1 MLISVLSLL
10 IGFTLLVWSADA
22 FTDNG
27 AKIARIFNISPLII
41 GLLIFGFGTSAPEML
56 VSGLAAY
63 DGHPELSIGNAFGSN
78 IFNIG
83 LVLAVAAIIHPV
95 IVEKNVLK
103 KEWLFLF
110 LSTLI
115 IGFLL
120 IDGFLSFIDGS
131 ILLILLLLFLYYV
144 FNESKKDNNL
154 ENEASEDTSK
164 DQSKAKTWT
173 LLIISLVILVS
184 SARLV
189 VWGGTNLAL
198 AFGVSDLIIGLTV
211 VALGTSLP
219 ELAVAISSAL
229 KKQHQMI
236 IGNIIG
242 SNLFN
247 SLGVLAIPGLILTF
261 QIPSEV
267 MSRDYIYMLIF
278 TLLIL
283 IFSLKL
289 RINRFGGLILLTI
302 LASYLYQLVWI

>member
-1 MLISVLSLL
+1 MLISVVSLL

-110 LSTLI
+110 LSTLV

-120 IDGFLSFIDGS
+120 MDGFLSFIDGS

-144 FNESKKDNNL
+144 FKESKKDNNL
-154 ENEASEDTSK
+154 ENEVSEDTSK
-164 DQSKAKTWT
+164 DQSKGKTWL

-247 SLGVLAIPGLILTF
+247 SLGVLAIPGLILPF

-289 RINRFGGLILLTI
+289 RISRFGGLILLTI

>member
-1 MLISVLSLL
+1 MFLSILSLL
-10 IGFTLLVWSADA
+10 IGFGLLIWSADT

-27 AKIARIFNISPLII
+27 AKVARIFNISPLII

-83 LVLAVAAIIHPV
+83 LVLATTAIIYP
-95 IVEKNVLK
+95 ITVEKAVLK
-103 KEWLFLF
+103 KEWVFLFVSSLISGFLLMDRFLSFMDGLILLALLFLF
-110 LSTLI
+110 LIYVFIESKKGNSIEIEPYEESTDNQEK
-115 IGFLL
+115 GKTW
-120 IDGFLSFIDGS
+120 
-131 ILLILLLLFLYYV
+131 LLLL
-144 FNESKKDNNL
+144 
-154 ENEASEDTSK
+154 
-164 DQSKAKTWT
+164 
-173 LLIISLVILVS
+173 ISLIILVS
-184 SARLV
+184 SAKLV

-229 KKQHQMI
+229 KRQHQMI

-247 SLGVLAIPGLILTF
+247 TLGVLAIPGLIHPF
-261 QIPSEV
+261 QIPAEV
-267 MSRDYIYMLIF
+267 MSRDYIYMITL

-283 IFSLKL
+283 ILSIKLK
-289 RINRFGGLILLTI
+289 INRYGGLILLAI

>member
-1 MLISVLSLL
+1 MLISVVSLL

-131 ILLILLLLFLYYV
+131 ILIILLLLFLYYV
-144 FNESKKDNNL
+144 FKESKKDNNL
-154 ENEASEDTSK
+154 ENEVSEDINK
-164 DQSKAKTWT
+164 DQSKGKTWL

-247 SLGVLAIPGLILTF
+247 SLGVLAIPGLILPF

-302 LASYLYQLVWI
+302 LASYLYQLVLI

>member
-1 MLISVLSLL
+1 MLISVVSLL

-110 LSTLI
+110 LSTLV

-144 FNESKKDNNL
+144 FKESKKDNNL
-154 ENEASEDTSK
+154 ENEVSEDINK
-164 DQSKAKTWT
+164 DQSKGNTWL

-247 SLGVLAIPGLILTF
+247 SLGVLAIPGLILPF

>member
-1 MLISVLSLL
+1 MLISVVSLL

-110 LSTLI
+110 LSTLV

-120 IDGFLSFIDGS
+120 MDGFLSFVDGS
-131 ILLILLLLFLYYV
+131 ILRILLLLFLYYV

-154 ENEASEDTSK
+154 ENEVSEDINK
-164 DQSKAKTWT
+164 DQSKGKTWL

-247 SLGVLAIPGLILTF
+247 SLGVLAIPGLILPF

>member
-1 MLISVLSLL
+1 MLISVVSLL

-110 LSTLI
+110 LSTLV

-131 ILLILLLLFLYYV
+131 VLLILLLLFLYYV
-144 FNESKKDNNL
+144 FNESKKDNTL

-164 DQSKAKTWT
+164 DQSKGKALL

-247 SLGVLAIPGLILTF
+247 SLGVLAIPGLILPF

>member
-1 MLISVLSLL
+1 MLISVVSLL

-110 LSTLI
+110 LSTLV

-120 IDGFLSFIDGS
+120 MDGFLSFVDGS

-154 ENEASEDTSK
+154 ENEVSEDISK
-164 DQSKAKTWT
+164 VQSKGKTWL

-247 SLGVLAIPGLILTF
+247 SLGVLAIPGLILPF

>member
-1 MLISVLSLL
+1 MFLSILSLL
-10 IGFTLLVWSADA
+10 IGFALLIWSADT

-27 AKIARIFNISPLII
+27 AKVARIFNISPLII

-83 LVLAVAAIIHPV
+83 LVLATTAIIYPV
-95 IVEKNVLK
+95 TVEKAVLK
-103 KEWLFLF
+103 KEWVFLF
-110 LSTLI
+110 VSSLI
-115 IGFLL
+115 AGFLL
-120 IDGFLSFIDGS
+120 MDGFLSFVDGL
-131 ILLILLLLFLYYV
+131 ILLALLLLFLIYV
-144 FNESKKDNNL
+144 FNESKKGNSIEIEPYEESIDNQ
-154 ENEASEDTSK
+154 EK
-164 DQSKAKTWT
+164 GKTWLL
-173 LLIISLVILVS
+173 LLISLIILVS
-184 SARLV
+184 SAKLV

-229 KKQHQMI
+229 KRQHQMI

-247 SLGVLAIPGLILTF
+247 TLGVLAIPGLILPF
-261 QIPSEV
+261 QIPTEV
-267 MSRDYIYMLIF
+267 MSRDYIYMITL

-283 IFSLKL
+283 ILSIKLK
-289 RINRFGGLILLTI
+289 INRYGGLILLAI

>member
-1 MLISVLSLL
+1 MFLSILSLL
-10 IGFTLLVWSADA
+10 IGFALLIWSADT

-27 AKIARIFNISPLII
+27 AKVARIFNISPLII

-83 LVLAVAAIIHPV
+83 LVLATTAIIYPV
-95 IVEKNVLK
+95 TVEKAVLK
-103 KEWLFLF
+103 KEWVFLF
-110 LSTLI
+110 VSSLI
-115 IGFLL
+115 AGFLL
-120 IDGFLSFIDGS
+120 MDGFLSFVDGL
-131 ILLILLLLFLYYV
+131 ILLALLLLFLIYV
-144 FNESKKDNNL
+144 FNESKKGNSIEIEPYEESIDNQ
-154 ENEASEDTSK
+154 EK
-164 DQSKAKTWT
+164 GKTWLL
-173 LLIISLVILVS
+173 LLISLIILVS
-184 SARLV
+184 SAKLV

-229 KKQHQMI
+229 KRQHQMI

-247 SLGVLAIPGLILTF
+247 TLGVLAIPGLIHPF
-261 QIPSEV
+261 QIPAEV
-267 MSRDYIYMLIF
+267 ISRDYIYMITL

-283 IFSLKL
+283 ILSIKLK
-289 RINRFGGLILLTI
+289 INRYGGLILLAI

>member
-1 MLISVLSLL
+1 MFLSILSFL
-10 IGFTLLVWSADA
+10 IGFGLLIWSADT

-27 AKIARIFNISPLII
+27 AKVARIFNISPLII

-83 LVLAVAAIIHPV
+83 LVLATTAIIYP
-95 IVEKNVLK
+95 ITVEKAVLK
-103 KEWLFLF
+103 KEWVFLF
-110 LSTLI
+110 VSSLI
-115 IGFLL
+115 AGFLL
-120 IDGFLSFIDGS
+120 MDGFLSFIDG
-131 ILLILLLLFLYYV
+131 LILLALLFLFLIYV
-144 FNESKKDNNL
+144 FSKSKKGNSIEIEPYEESTDNQ
-154 ENEASEDTSK
+154 EK
-164 DQSKAKTWT
+164 GKTWLL
-173 LLIISLVILVS
+173 LLISLIILVS
-184 SARLV
+184 SAKLV

-229 KKQHQMI
+229 KRQHQMI

-247 SLGVLAIPGLILTF
+247 TLGVLAIPGLILPF
-261 QIPSEV
+261 QIPAEV
-267 MSRDYIYMLIF
+267 MSRDYIYMITL

-283 IFSLKL
+283 ILSIKLK
-289 RINRFGGLILLTI
+289 INRYGGLILLAI

>member
-1 MLISVLSLL
+1 MLISVVSLL
-10 IGFTLLVWSADA
+10 IGFTLIVWSADA

-110 LSTLI
+110 LSTLV

-120 IDGFLSFIDGS
+120 MDGFLSFVDGS

-154 ENEASEDTSK
+154 ENEVSKDTSK
-164 DQSKAKTWT
+164 DQSKGKTWL

-247 SLGVLAIPGLILTF
+247 SLGVLAIPGLILPF

-289 RINRFGGLILLTI
+289 RINRFGGLILLAI

>member
-1 MLISVLSLL
+1 MFLSILSLL
-10 IGFTLLVWSADA
+10 IGFGLLIWSADT

-27 AKIARIFNISPLII
+27 AKVARIFNISPLII

-83 LVLAVAAIIHPV
+83 LVLATTAIIYP
-95 IVEKNVLK
+95 ITVEKAVLK
-103 KEWLFLF
+103 KEWVFLF
-110 LSTLI
+110 VSSLI
-115 IGFLL
+115 AGFLL
-120 IDGFLSFIDGS
+120 MDGFLSFMDG
-131 ILLILLLLFLYYV
+131 LILLALLFLFLIYV
-144 FNESKKDNNL
+144 FSESKKGNSIEIEPYEESIDNQ
-154 ENEASEDTSK
+154 EK
-164 DQSKAKTWT
+164 GKTLPL
-173 LLIISLVILVS
+173 LLISLIILVS
-184 SARLV
+184 SAKLV
-189 VWGGTNLAL
+189 VWGGTKLAL
-198 AFGVSDLIIGLTV
+198 VFGVSDLIIGLTV

-229 KKQHQMI
+229 KRQHQMI

-247 SLGVLAIPGLILTF
+247 TLGVLAIPGLILPF
-261 QIPSEV
+261 QIPTEV
-267 MSRDYIYMLIF
+267 MSRDYIYMITL

-283 IFSLKL
+283 ILSIKLK
-289 RINRFGGLILLTI
+289 INRYGGLILLAI

>member
-1 MLISVLSLL
+1 MFISILSLL
-10 IGFTLLVWSADA
+10 IGFALLIWSADS

-27 AKIARIFNISPLII
+27 AGIARIFNISPLII

-83 LVLAVAAIIHPV
+83 LVLAITAIIYPV
-95 IVEKNVLK
+95 TVEKSVLK
-103 KEWLFLF
+103 KEWVFLF
-110 LSTLI
+110 LSSLVA
-115 IGFLL
+115 GFLL
-120 IDGFLSFIDGS
+120 IDGFLSFLDG
-131 ILLILLLLFLYYV
+131 LILLALLFLFLFYV
-144 FNESKKDNNL
+144 FSESKKGN
-154 ENEASEDTSK
+154 SK
-164 DQSKAKTWT
+164 DLEVKEDSSNNQNKGKTWLF
-173 LLIISLVILVS
+173 LLVSLIILVS
-184 SARLV
+184 SAKLV

-198 AFGVSDLIIGLTV
+198 VFGVSDLIIGLTI

-247 SLGVLAIPGLILTF
+247 TLGVLAIPGLILPF
-261 QIPSEV
+261 QIPIEL
-267 MSRDYIYMLIF
+267 MSRDYIYMI
-278 TLLIL
+278 TLTILIL
-283 IFSLKL
+283 VLSFKLK
-289 RINRFGGLILLTI
+289 INRFGGIILLAI
-302 LASYLYQLVWI
+302 LALYLYQLVWI

>member
-1 MLISVLSLL
+1 MFLSILSLL
-10 IGFTLLVWSADA
+10 IGFGLLIWSADT

-27 AKIARIFNISPLII
+27 AKVARIFNISPLII

-63 DGHPELSIGNAFGSN
+63 NGHPELSIGNAFGSN

-83 LVLAVAAIIHPV
+83 LVLATTAIIYP
-95 IVEKNVLK
+95 ITVEKAVLK
-103 KEWLFLF
+103 KEWVFLF
-110 LSTLI
+110 VSSLI
-115 IGFLL
+115 AGFLL
-120 IDGFLSFIDGS
+120 MDGFLSFMDG
-131 ILLILLLLFLYYV
+131 LILLALLFLFLIYV
-144 FNESKKDNNL
+144 FSESKKGNSIEIEPYEESTDNQ
-154 ENEASEDTSK
+154 EK
-164 DQSKAKTWT
+164 GKTWLL
-173 LLIISLVILVS
+173 LLISLIILVS
-184 SARLV
+184 SAKLV

-229 KKQHQMI
+229 KRQHQMI

-247 SLGVLAIPGLILTF
+247 TLGVLAIPGLILPF
-261 QIPSEV
+261 QIPTEV
-267 MSRDYIYMLIF
+267 MSRDYIYMITL

-283 IFSLKL
+283 ILSIKLK
-289 RINRFGGLILLTI
+289 INRYGGLILLAI

>member
-144 FNESKKDNNL
+144 FNKSKKGNNL
-154 ENEASEDTSK
+154 ENEVSEDISK
-164 DQSKAKTWT
+164 GQSKGKTWL

-247 SLGVLAIPGLILTF
+247 SLGVLAIPGLILPF

>member
-1 MLISVLSLL
+1 MFLSILSLL
-10 IGFTLLVWSADA
+10 IGFGLLIWSADT

-27 AKIARIFNISPLII
+27 AKVARIFNISPLII

-83 LVLAVAAIIHPV
+83 LVLAITAIIYPV
-95 IVEKNVLK
+95 TVEKAVLK
-103 KEWLFLF
+103 KEWVFLF
-110 LSTLI
+110 VSSLI
-115 IGFLL
+115 AGFLL
-120 IDGFLSFIDGS
+120 MDGFLSFVDGL
-131 ILLILLLLFLYYV
+131 ILLALLLLFLIYV
-144 FNESKKDNNL
+144 FNESKKGNSIEIEPYEESIDNQ
-154 ENEASEDTSK
+154 EK
-164 DQSKAKTWT
+164 GKTWLL
-173 LLIISLVILVS
+173 LLISLIILVS
-184 SARLV
+184 SAKLV

-219 ELAVAISSAL
+219 ELAVAVSSAL
-229 KKQHQMI
+229 KRQHQMI

-247 SLGVLAIPGLILTF
+247 TLGVLAIPGLIHPF
-261 QIPSEV
+261 QIPAEV
-267 MSRDYIYMLIF
+267 MSRDYIYMITL

-283 IFSLKL
+283 ILSIKLK
-289 RINRFGGLILLTI
+289 INRYGGLILLAI
-302 LASYLYQLVWI
+302 LASYLYRLVWI

>member
-1 MLISVLSLL
+1 MLFSVLSLL

-27 AKIARIFNISPLII
+27 AKVAKIFNISPLII

-131 ILLILLLLFLYYV
+131 ILLILLLLFLCYV

-154 ENEASEDTSK
+154 ENEASEDTCK
-164 DQSKAKTWT
+164 DQSKGKTWL

-198 AFGVSDLIIGLTV
+198 AFEVSDLIIGLTV

-247 SLGVLAIPGLILTF
+247 SLGVLAIPGLILPF

>member
-1 MLISVLSLL
+1 MFISIISLL
-10 IGFTLLVWSADA
+10 IGFSLLVWSADS

-103 KEWLFLF
+103 REWFFLF
-110 LSTLI
+110 LSTLVV
-115 IGFLL
+115 GFLL
-120 IDGFLSFIDGS
+120 MDGFLSFIDGS
-131 ILLILLLLFLYYV
+131 ILLILLLIFLYYV
-144 FNESKKDNNL
+144 FNESKKGGNL
-154 ENEASEDTSK
+154 EDAASEDISEN
-164 DQSKAKTWT
+164 QSKVRTWL
-173 LLIISLVILVS
+173 LLIMSLVVLVS

-219 ELAVAISSAL
+219 ELAVAISSAV

-247 SLGVLAIPGLILTF
+247 SLGVLAIPGLILPF
-261 QIPSEV
+261 QIPPEV

-278 TLLIL
+278 TLLVL
-283 IFSLKL
+283 VFSLKL
-289 RINRFGGLILLTI
+289 KINRLGGLILLAI

>member
-1 MLISVLSLL
+1 MLISVVSLL

-110 LSTLI
+110 LSTLV

-120 IDGFLSFIDGS
+120 MDGFLSFVDGS

-144 FNESKKDNNL
+144 FKESKKDNNL
-154 ENEASEDTSK
+154 ENEVSEDTNK
-164 DQSKAKTWT
+164 DQSKGKTWL

-247 SLGVLAIPGLILTF
+247 SLGVLAIPGLILPF

>member
-110 LSTLI
+110 LSTLV

-120 IDGFLSFIDGS
+120 MDGFLSFVDGS
-131 ILLILLLLFLYYV
+131 ILLLLLLLFLYYV

-154 ENEASEDTSK
+154 ENEVSEDINK
-164 DQSKAKTWT
+164 DQSKGKTWL

-247 SLGVLAIPGLILTF
+247 SLGVLAIPGLILPF

>member
-1 MLISVLSLL
+1 MFLSILSLL
-10 IGFTLLVWSADA
+10 IGFALLIWSADT

-27 AKIARIFNISPLII
+27 AKVARIFNISPLII

-63 DGHPELSIGNAFGSN
+63 DGHPEMSIGNAFGSN

-83 LVLAVAAIIHPV
+83 LVLATTAIIYPV
-95 IVEKNVLK
+95 TVEKAVLK
-103 KEWLFLF
+103 KEWVFLF
-110 LSTLI
+110 VSSLI
-115 IGFLL
+115 AGFLL
-120 IDGFLSFIDGS
+120 MDGFLSFVDGL
-131 ILLILLLLFLYYV
+131 ILLALLLLFLIYV
-144 FNESKKDNNL
+144 FNESKKGNSIEIEPYEESIDNQ
-154 ENEASEDTSK
+154 EK
-164 DQSKAKTWT
+164 GKTWLL
-173 LLIISLVILVS
+173 LLISLIILVS
-184 SARLV
+184 SAKLV

-229 KKQHQMI
+229 KRQHQMI

-247 SLGVLAIPGLILTF
+247 TLGVLAIPGLILPF
-261 QIPSEV
+261 QIPTEV
-267 MSRDYIYMLIF
+267 MSRDYIYMITL

-283 IFSLKL
+283 ILSIKLK
-289 RINRFGGLILLTI
+289 INRYGGLILLAI